1 MPQID
6 TTILLPSMPV
16 ITAPTLGSSFY
27 TPGEIYRGPSRSS
40 SKTLTSSQSA
50 QTSAQTS
57 SQTVSQSSASAAAAG
72 TSSPANPVQPS
83 VNAAVLQQL
92 ASGGGLASGGAVTA
106 SDLTSFDSA
115 GLLGS
120 FYSMLGGSPA
130 QQSSSVSASSQ
141 DRLLTEILSELS
153 DLKKQN
159 GSASSSQTSSSAE
172 TSAVRTD
179 ISQPAILRFTVNGH
193 DIRPSCRTVY
203 FSDRES
209 DGTFMLTGD
218 RRYTADGRT
227 RSETFYLLFRSLG
240 SSGSCMQY
248 SVQPAL
254 VQDSTNVNSY
264 LYKLSQ
270 KNTVTAVKTGNLV
283 TMRISDP
290 SYSLD
295 LLLDT
300 GTASARAGNR

>member
-40 SKTLTSSQSA
+40 SKTRTSSQSA

-141 DRLLTEILSELS
+141 DKLLTEILSELS

-227 RSETFYLLFRSLG
+227 RSETFYLLFKSLG